1 MKHRSRESGARERPG
16 TVLAAFAVGIVAVLA
31 ASLVTF
37 PRIGNGAFFSW
48 DSALYAADLNE
59 SVREPLA
66 LHVTAAYTQSLGN
79 YPTHPTNYKLAPE
92 AVLGLKDGRID
103 GVRMFVWTA
112 LFFFTATFVVAVVFG
127 LGPWIGS
134 IGGVA
139 LAFLV
144 LPFTSPPAYTEVY
157 WWHAPH
163 WIQLLYGMAAFY
175 VSFFLI
181 GRLRGLLNLMPL
193 LVFGGLII
201 WEMVALPK
209 ATGVVFPWVA
219 VVALIFTL
227 FSESWREAAWKIGG
241 SAAVAA
247 FMALAGPLDFV
258 RGVYAFATNSIFF
271 EGIAATGATDWRGI
285 LGNLFYAPGD
295 WIEYFWLSLVWVR
308 YHIGYPLTASSL
320 LGAAYVLLFWRGNR
334 AAKALALTVLVSFPY
349 GIVNK
354 YGSAIPGGNYHVLV
368 LFTVALAAAVVQHG
382 LVGPWRALTA
392 PRMRSGVVGDGA
404 RLAAMTVLFAVAA
417 GTLMFDPSWQV
428 RPGGYPYPPVRLPVV
443 EAMEKEIRFA
453 HGDQFRGRFVNQGI
467 LRAIDT
473 KEAPPSD
480 TASAFIAAASTIG
493 VANGNDLTFGGVRY
507 FDIPATA
514 EVNRMA
520 SPASMLFFNYLLA
533 RPGSIERIDYRVVS
547 KFDARILALIGVRFV
562 LSHEDLAARGARLA
576 DAAPLPKSP
585 QYRLYELA
593 EPNLGHYSPQRIE
606 RLDNFADALRRL
618 DDPSFDPRATAIV
631 HDDWAGDLR
640 ALAPAKRVAIR
651 RIPGGL
657 HIEAESDGAALAV
670 LPFEFSRCLD
680 LETTGSGPAPAI
692 GRVNLMLTGL
702 RFARRVDATLKFR
715 YGPFHN
721 PRCRLNDTWDIQR
734 MGLDTQSFAAFQKE
748 NPERLVF
755 TGLY

>member
-1 MKHRSRESGARERPG
+1 MKRRSRESGARERPG
-16 TVLAAFAVGIVAVLA
+16 VVLAAFVMGFVAVLA
-31 ASLVTF
+31 TSLATF
-37 PRIGNGAFFSW
+37 PRIGDGVFFSW

-59 SVREPLA
+59 LVREPLA

-92 AVLGLKDGRID
+92 AILGLKDGRID

-112 LFFFTATFVVAVVFG
+112 LFFFAATYAVAMVFG

-139 LAFLV
+139 LTFLV

-181 GRLRGLLNLMPL
+181 GRLRGSLNLIPVF
-193 LVFGGLII
+193 VFGGLII

-209 ATGVVFPWVA
+209 ATGVVFPWIA
-219 VVALIFTL
+219 VVASMFTL
-227 FSESWREAAWKIGG
+227 FSETRREATWKIGG
-241 SAAVAA
+241 GGAIAA

-295 WIEYFWLSLVWVR
+295 WIEYFWHSLVWVR

-349 GIVNK
+349 GVVFK

-368 LFTVALAAAVVQHG
+368 LFTVALAAAMQQT
-382 LVGPWRALTA
+382 LARIWRTLTPPWLNLG
-392 PRMRSGVVGDGA
+392 SGRGSV
-404 RLAAMTVLFAVAA
+404 RLAAMAALFAVAA
-417 GTLMFDPSWQV
+417 GTLMLDSSWQV
-428 RPGGYPYPPVRLPVV
+428 RPGGYPYPPARLPVI
-443 EAMEKEIRFA
+443 EAMEREIRFA
-453 HGDQFRGRFVNQGI
+453 HGDRFRGRFVNQGI
-467 LRAIDT
+467 MRAIDA
-473 KEAPPSD
+473 KETPPAD

-514 EVNRMA
+514 EVNRM
-520 SPASMLFFNYLLA
+520 STPVSMLFFDYLLV

-547 KFDARILALIGVRFV
+547 KFDPRILALIGVRFV
-562 LSHEDLAARGARLA
+562 LSHEGLAARGARLA

-593 EPNLGHYSPQRIE
+593 EPNLGQYSPLRIE
-606 RLDNFADALRRL
+606 RLDDFAGALRRL

-631 HDDWAGDLR
+631 HDGWAGDPR
-640 ALAPAKRVAIR
+640 ALAPARRVAIT

-657 HIEAESDGAALAV
+657 HIEAESDGEALAV

-680 LETTGSGPAPAI
+680 LRTTSPDPAPAI

-702 RFARRVDATLKFR
+702 HFTRRVDATLKFR

-721 PRCRLNDTWDIQR
+721 PRCRLDDTKDIQR
-734 MGLDTQSFAAFQKE
+734 MGLNTNSFAAFQKE
-748 NPERLVF
+748 NPDRLVF